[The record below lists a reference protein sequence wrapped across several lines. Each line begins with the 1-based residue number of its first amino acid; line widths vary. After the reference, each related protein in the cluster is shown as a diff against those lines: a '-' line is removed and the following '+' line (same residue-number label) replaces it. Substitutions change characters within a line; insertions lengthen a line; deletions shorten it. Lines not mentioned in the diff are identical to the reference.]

1 MKNHD
6 VHKVIVLLK
15 NAWMNPSVRNI
26 AKVMSKENSLLSIQN
41 AINKLIEVGVIHRD
55 EKWVIQIT
63 NTLTSVK
70 QPNMKDD
77 IN

>member
-1 MKNHD
+1 MKTHD
-6 VHKVIVLLK
+6 VQKVIVLLK

-41 AINKLIEVGVIHRD
+41 VITKLIETNAIHRD

-63 NTLTSVK
+63 NTLTSIK
-70 QPNMKDD
+70 ENKRWEE
-77 IN
+77 